1 MTRTD
6 SAPRVAIRR
15 EDYAPPDWL
24 VDTVDLTLALDPD
37 RTQVHARLHVRR
49 NGQHDRPLVL
59 DLDALEVLAVTLD
72 GAPAAAVI
80 GDTALTLP
88 IAAHTA
94 VVATRV
100 AVAPRA
106 NTQLMG
112 LYASGRLLCTQCEAE
127 GFRRVTPFPDRP
139 DVLSRYTVRLE
150 ANAARYPV
158 LLAGGD
164 RTAHGALPAG
174 RHFATFTDP
183 HPKPCYLFA
192 AVAGDLAARADSF
205 TTCSGKD
212 VALTIWTQRADVP
225 RSAHA
230 MAALKAAMAW
240 DEMNYG
246 FEYDLAA
253 FHIVAVDDFNFGAM
267 ENKGLNIFNSRY
279 VLADEDTA
287 TDADFDAIAAVVAHE
302 YFHNWTGN
310 RITCRDWFQLA
321 LKEGLTVF
329 RDQQFSADQGSSAV
343 RRIEDVRALRAV
355 QFAEDSG
362 PLAHPVRPDSY
373 VEIGNF
379 YTATVYNKGAEL
391 IRMIH
396 TLAGPARYRAGIDE
410 YVRRHDGEA
419 ATVDQFVD
427 AMAAGSGLDLT
438 AFRRWYAQAGTPR
451 VHASA
456 DTDGIVLTQS
466 IPATPDQPDKLP
478 VVIPLR
484 VALFDRVTG
493 VRRGDERLLTLTEA
507 NQHFPWPG
515 ADGALLSLNRG
526 FSAPVIV
533 DTPLSRADLAI
544 LARADDDPFARYEA
558 LQRLMR
564 DALLA
569 GIARGGPDG
578 HAEIIAAVAAT
589 LDGPDPAFAAEAVLL
604 PSETLI
610 GDATERV
617 DPDAVHTA
625 RESLRKA
632 LATALAERWWDVFH
646 AAEPAGNAKG
656 WRRLK
661 GVALGY
667 LAATDDDAVSA
678 AAFLA
683 FTDAANMTD
692 RMAALTALAGGDAVE
707 RVEAL
712 RLFRA
717 AYARDT
723 NVMDKWFAVQA
734 QSQRRDALADVV
746 RLAADPLFASPNPNR
761 LRSLV
766 GAFTTNQVRFHRAD
780 GAGYAFVADQIIAA
794 DAVNPQPA
802 ARFTAAFGR
811 WRRFDAARQV
821 LMRAQLER
829 ILATKPSHDVY
840 EIASKSLG

>member
-1 MTRTD
+1 M
-6 SAPRVAIRR
+6 
-15 EDYAPPDWL
+15 
-24 VDTVDLTLALDPD
+24 
-37 RTQVHARLHVRR
+37 
-49 NGQHDRPLVL
+49 
-59 DLDALEVLAVTLD
+59 
-72 GAPAAAVI
+72 
-80 GDTALTLP
+80 
-88 IAAHTA
+88 
-94 VVATRV
+94 
-100 AVAPRA
+100 
-106 NTQLMG
+106 
-112 LYASGRLLCTQCEAE
+112 
-127 GFRRVTPFPDRP
+127 
-139 DVLSRYTVRLE
+139 LSRYTVRLE
-150 ANAARYPV
+150 ADAAAFPV

-164 RTAHGALPAG
+164 RSDHGALPGG
-174 RHFATFTDP
+174 RHFAVFTDP

-192 AVAGDLAARADSF
+192 AVAGDLAARTDMF
-205 TTCSGKD
+205 TTGSGRA
-212 VALTIWTQRADVP
+212 VHLAIWTRAADVP

-230 MAALKAAMAW
+230 MAALKTAMAW
-240 DEMNYG
+240 DEVNYG
-246 FEYDLAA
+246 FEYDLAE

-287 TDADFDAIAAVVAHE
+287 TDADFDAIAAVIAHE

-329 RDQQFSADQGSSAV
+329 RDQQFSADQGSAAV
-343 RRIEDVRALRAV
+343 RRIEDVRSLRAT
-355 QFAEDSG
+355 QFAEDGG

-419 ATVDQFVD
+419 ATIDQFVD
-427 AMAAGSGLDLT
+427 AMAAGAALDLSR
-438 AFRRWYAQAGTPR
+438 FRRWYQQAGTPR
-451 VHASA
+451 VTATFDASSV
-456 DTDGIVLTQS
+456 VLTQS
-466 IPATPDQPDKLP
+466 TSATPGQSDRLP
-478 VVIPLR
+478 LIIPLR
-484 VALFDRVTG
+484 AALFDRATG
-493 VRRGDERLLTLTEA
+493 ARLGDERLLTLTETE
-507 NQHFPWPG
+507 QRFPWPV

-533 DTPLSRADLAI
+533 DTPLSRADLAV

-569 GIARGGPDG
+569 SIARGAPDG
-578 HAEIIAAVAAT
+578 HVEVIAAVAAT
-589 LDGPDPAFAAEAVLL
+589 LDGHDAAFIAEAVLL
-604 PSETLI
+604 PSETML
-610 GDATERV
+610 GDAMERV
-617 DPDAVHTA
+617 DPDAVHAA
-625 RESLRKA
+625 RESLRA
-632 LATALAERWWDVFH
+632 HIASTLADRWWAAFH
-646 AAEPAGNAKG
+646 AAAPAGEAIKG

-667 LAATDDDAVSA
+667 VIAADADAASA

-683 FTDAANMTD
+683 YTDAATMTD
-692 RMAALTALAGGDAVE
+692 RMATLTALASGDTAE

-717 AYARDT
+717 RYAHDT

-734 QSQRRDALADVV
+734 QSARRDALADVV

-761 LRSLV
+761 LRALV

-811 WRRFDAARQV
+811 WKRFDPARQA
-821 LMRAQLER
+821 LMRAQLQR
-829 ILATKPSHDVY
+829 ILAAEPSRDVY